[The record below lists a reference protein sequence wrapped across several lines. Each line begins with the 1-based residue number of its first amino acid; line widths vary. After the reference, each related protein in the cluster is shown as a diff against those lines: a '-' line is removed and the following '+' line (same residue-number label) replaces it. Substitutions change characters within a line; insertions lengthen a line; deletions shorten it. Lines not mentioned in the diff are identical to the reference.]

1 MVKIENAHVWV
12 FGSNTGI
19 PVEQVNVTSPPAAG
33 AFGIEKSIIAEAS
46 ARDAGPS
53 EDVPQIDVLCAAI
66 GLRSPPMS
74 MRRAYK
80 R

>member
-19 PVEQVNVTSPPAAG
+19 PVEQVTVASPPAAG
-33 AFGIEKSIIAEAS
+33 AFIEKSIIAEAS